1 MRWAHTASDG
11 ISQQLQQCL
20 CCAGKKGNVVASVS
34 PGAGLALLH
43 KHGDDCLLHEGRP
56 VTTGVKYVLR
66 SDVIFA

>member
-11 ISQQLQQCL
+11 ITQQLQQCL
-20 CCAGKKGNVVASVS
+20 CCAGKKGKVVASVC
-34 PGAGLALLH
+34 PEAGLALLH